1 MGVGPHDA
9 VELDRVA
16 ILVGIEPPVAVLEA
30 REEAVLDARV
40 ERLPP
45 HDQPGALWPVGEL
58 DQLGE
63 LDHRGSFTVL
73 TLSLIHISEPTRR
86 TPISYAV
93 FCLKKK
99 NEHQANL
106 T

>member
-9 VELDRVA
+9 VEFDRVA
-16 ILVGIEPPVAVLEA
+16 ILVGIEPPVAVLESQ
-30 REEAVLDARV
+30 EEAVLDAGV

-73 TLSLIHISEPTRR
+73 TILCDGLVPELDRKSTRLNSSHAN
-86 TPISYAV
+86 ISYAV
-93 FCLKKK
+93 
-99 NEHQANL
+99 
-106 T
+106 